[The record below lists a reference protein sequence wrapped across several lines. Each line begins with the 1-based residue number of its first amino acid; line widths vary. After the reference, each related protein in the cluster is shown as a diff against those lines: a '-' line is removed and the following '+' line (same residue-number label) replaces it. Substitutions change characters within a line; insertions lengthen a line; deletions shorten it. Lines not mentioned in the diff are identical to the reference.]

1 MKLKLPEYAWLR
13 WVRQR
18 LAARPDSEH
27 EQAIVRLGVGVVLFF
42 YLLPGAMIEHGP
54 EAGNSLLYLGVMFGY
69 LAFAVAAFAGILMKP
84 GVSVVRRL
92 ASATIDIG
100 VNSFFMAHLGVHAAP
115 MFLIYVW
122 ITLANGFRFGQR
134 YLLFALALSIA
145 GFGAVLL
152 VDDFW
157 SKNLTAGLGL
167 AVTFIALSFYVRSL
181 VKRMFDAVA
190 RAEAANQAKRRFIS
204 VVSHEMR
211 TPLNAI
217 IGMAELMRDTQL
229 TREQADM
236 LQTLRGSSQVMLGL
250 VEDVLDFSKIEAGK
264 LLLERTDFDLHALV
278 NSTSRILDAQSRA
291 KHIDFVVSIMS
302 EVPHALRGDAHHL
315 RQVIINLAGNAV
327 KFTERGSVTVHVSL
341 QDETETAVRLKFSV
355 RDTGVGIPPE
365 AQGRIFDSFTQADQS
380 TTRRFGGTGLGTT
393 IAKQLV
399 ELMGGRIGLESAVG
413 LGTTFWF
420 EVPFEKQAERA
431 PAAAGELAA
440 ARVLLVGF
448 PSELVE
454 PVEQALESWGAVAVR
469 AAGIEEGADR
479 LVADIALT
487 KPYHSV
493 LLYSSSG
500 DAQLARQFRRAAPEP
515 VPPAVLAVPREADVQ
530 RFAALSAG
538 FRAVLE
544 LPAEKRQLFNVLHSI
559 SSAEQLD
566 ESVVR
571 LQDYAR
577 RGEGARRLRLLVA
590 DDNPTNREVLGRI
603 LERAGHDAALV
614 ADGDLALDA
623 LEAGSFDAVLLDRNM
638 PGLSGLETLKAIR
651 LMTRGR
657 ERLPVVILSAD
668 ATVEAK
674 RECMEAGADSFL
686 SKPVEALKLLE
697 ELSALTAA
705 TGREKP
711 RALPGRVAAPEAA
724 SPDVISV
731 ETLSHL
737 EELGSTADFLERLVG
752 VFVSDSLAL
761 LGKMEGAVAA
771 RNFGEFRAHLH
782 AMKGSAA
789 SIGTERLTRL
799 CATLGK
805 LTDAELRLQ
814 GATVTKSLKEEFALG
829 QAALERYLQDK
840 KTNTAR

>member
-1 MKLKLPEYAWLR
+1 MKLPDHAWLR
-13 WVRQR
+13 WTRER

-27 EQAIVRLGVGVVLFF
+27 EQAIVRIGVGAVLFL

-54 EAGNSLLYLGVMFGY
+54 EVNNSLLYLGVMIGY

-84 GVSVVRRL
+84 GVSVFRRL

-145 GFGAVLL
+145 GFGVVLM
-152 VDDFW
+152 VDEFW
-157 SKNLTAGLGL
+157 SNNLTAGLGL

-278 NSTSRILDAQSRA
+278 NSTSRILDAQARA
-291 KHIDFVVSIMS
+291 KNIDFVVSIMS

-327 KFTERGSVTVHVSL
+327 KFTERGSVTVHVSR
-341 QDETETAVRLKFSV
+341 QDETENAVRLKFSV

-431 PAAAGELAA
+431 LAATGELVA

-448 PSELVE
+448 PQELVA

-487 KPYHSV
+487 QPYHSV
-493 LLYSSSG
+493 ILYSSSG

-515 VPPAVLAVPREADVQ
+515 APPAVLAVPREADVQ

-544 LPAEKRQLFNVLHSI
+544 LPTEKRQLFNVLHSI
-559 SSAEQLD
+559 SSVEKLD

-571 LQDYAR
+571 LQDYAK

-603 LERAGHDAALV
+603 LERAGHDATLV

-623 LEAGSFDAVLLDRNM
+623 LEAGTFDAVLLDRNM

-657 ERLPVVILSAD
+657 ERLPAMILSAD
-668 ATVEAK
+668 VTVETK
-674 RECMEAGADSFL
+674 RECMEAGADSFM

-697 ELSALTAA
+697 ELRTLTAA
-705 TGREKP
+705 TGREP
-711 RALPGRVAAPEAA
+711 LRAAPGRLAPAPPTDAAP
-724 SPDVISV
+724 PVISV

-737 EELGSTADFLERLVG
+737 EELGSTPDFLERLVG
-752 VFVSDSLAL
+752 VFVSDCLTL
-761 LGKMEGAVAA
+761 LGKMEAAVAT
-771 RNFGEFRAHLH
+771 RNFGELRAHLH

-799 CATLGK
+799 CSTLGK
-805 LTDAELRLQ
+805 LSDAELRLQ
-814 GATVTKSLKEEFALG
+814 GAALMKSLKEEFAEG
-829 QAALERYLQDK
+829 QGALERYLQDK
-840 KTNTAR
+840 KTNAAR